1 LIIDLIFSV
10 EVPDAF
16 CINGIEIDL
25 KELEELER
33 RVAAKK
39 QAQQLLSA
47 STSCANARSANVNND
62 SNCESLEEDFEKSL
76 KIHEPNAVA
85 KIDNND
91 SSCNNSASLASM
103 FLVVMSIFSILN
115 QIYYKPTAQS

>member
-1 LIIDLIFSV
+1 M
-10 EVPDAF
+10 PDAF

-39 QAQQLLSA
+39 QAQN
-47 STSCANARSANVNND
+47 TSNNVSCSNND
-62 SNCESLEEDFEKSL
+62 NDNDFEESFEKSL
-76 KIHEPNAVA
+76 KISQNETIEVA
-85 KIDNND
+85 PIVRP
-91 SSCNNSASLASM
+91 SLASM
-103 FLVVMSIFSILN
+103 FLVIMSIFSILN

>member
-1 LIIDLIFSV
+1 M
-10 EVPDAF
+10 PDAF

-39 QAQQLLSA
+39 QRQALSA
-47 STSCANARSANVNND
+47 SVCDKSND
-62 SNCESLEEDFEKSL
+62 KLEESFEKSL
-76 KIHEPNAVA
+76 KISETDETVMP
-85 KIDNND
+85 
-91 SSCNNSASLASM
+91 SSDALPIVPTAQPSLASM
-103 FLVVMSIFSILN
+103 LLVLMSMFSILN